1 MPNDDLP
8 HEVILSI
15 QRVLELEPSEEVD
28 RLDGLSEK
36 FNTVEILN
44 EFFPDGSFLFSLI
57 YSPFCE
63 SVLKI
68 GMLTSSC
75 SLVEASLA
83 HLEVVSSRLAETQL
97 ELQKEVDAL
106 QSELKISQDPER
118 MSIIQ
123 EMISVGLLINWFSLL
138 ILILS

>member
-15 QRVLELEPSEEVD
+15 QRVLQLEPSEEVD

-44 EFFPDGSFLFSLI
+44 EFFPDGSSRFLIFSHLLWKL
-57 YSPFCE
+57 F
-63 SVLKI
+63 LKI
-68 GMLTSSC
+68 CMLTSSY
-75 SLVEASLA
+75 SLVEASLV
-83 HLEVVSSRLAETQL
+83 HLEVVSSRLAETQQ

-123 EMISVGLLINWFSLL
+123 EMISVGFSY
-138 ILILS
+138 

>member
-15 QRVLELEPSEEVD
+15 QRVLELESSEEVD

-44 EFFPDGSFLFSLI
+44 EFFPDGPSLFSYI
-57 YSPFCE
+57 FSPFCE
-63 SVLKI
+63 SFLKI
-68 GMLTSSC
+68 GMLTSSY
-75 SLVEASLA
+75 SLVEASLV
-83 HLEVVSSRLAETQL
+83 HLEVVSSRLAETQQ

-123 EMISVGLLINWFSLL
+123 EMISVGFLINWFLLL

>member
-15 QRVLELEPSEEVD
+15 QRVLELEPSGEVD
-28 RLDGLSEK
+28 ILDGLSEK

-44 EFFPDGSFLFSLI
+44 NFFPDGPSPLLIAFFSQNL
-57 YSPFCE
+57 
-63 SVLKI
+63 LKI
-68 GMLTSSC
+68 CMLTSSC

-83 HLEVVSSRLAETQL
+83 HLEVVSSRLAETQQ

-106 QSELKISQDPER
+106 QSELKLSQDPEK
-118 MSIIQ
+118 MSVIQ
-123 EMISVGLLINWFSLL
+123 EMISVGIFSIFFPYTHSLT
-138 ILILS
+138 IW